1 MRNESVLIGAAF
13 ALMLFMFVAC
23 TETASAEEA
32 SICRGDVAT
41 ITIILLQNGTYGNPV
56 SNQPV
61 EFFDQTLDVFLGL
74 ALTGVDGHAQFEWS
88 LPLDHPLGPTI
99 INATYRGNETLAL
112 APSFQWT
119 SITVLSPTEMDIR
132 VERSVIFPGDV
143 LPFTV
148 LLLNDMDL
156 PLPYAQLTV
165 FCNRMPVVS
174 GVTNSSGWARFT
186 VQCND
191 SWACLGENEIRVVYE
206 RNLTAFNE
214 AVAESFMITIEQ
226 VSTSIEVAEPPP
238 ESYGLNDTLLTDF
251 ILKSDD
257 GTLPGARLQVSLDG
271 VSLAVVL
278 TDESGTAYVCLIIDA
293 RFSLGPHTLTI
304 EYPGSSRYASC
315 SREIYV
321 TVSSIATIQVTLQ
334 EPVIINTDSNITIE
348 IGDLFGRPIPNATV
362 ILRDLVSNETLANA
376 VPAGKTSVGFS
387 LRIVG
392 RSGARSFLVRIIG
405 NEHIMNRTYA
415 FSAFV
420 WSRPDLILVRSTIR
434 GYASPNQLVTL
445 EVKLCDSQMAYTGT
459 LVEACIDNT
468 TVVSRAFTNS
478 SGLAV
483 IQIKAPQLEGPFDTW
498 IVYRGNLTAFRM
510 SNALHYSFIV
520 SRTVPLAI
528 ELYHYA
534 VILPLQQL
542 EVVLMACALNGS
554 LLEGVTINYEWLSV
568 RGSAESTH
576 GGLSQL
582 YLPVP
587 GYPGSFNLSYWTES
601 SSYILSCIG
610 HFVINLNGTE
620 VAAAQGVGITGMT
633 ASICVS
639 LTLVAIPIIR
649 KRYLLD

>member
-1 MRNESVLIGAAF
+1 MRNESVLIGATF
-13 ALMLFMFVAC
+13 ALLLFMFVAC
-23 TETASAEEA
+23 SETASAEEM

-41 ITIILLQNGTYGNPV
+41 ITITLLQNGTYGNPV

-61 EFFDQTLDVFLGL
+61 EFFDQTFDVFLGL
-74 ALTGVDGHAQFEWS
+74 VLTDVDGQAQFEWS

-132 VERSVIFPGDV
+132 VERRVVFPGDV

-165 FCNRMPVVS
+165 LSNRMPVVS
-174 GVTNSSGWARFT
+174 GVTNSSGWVRFT

-191 SWACLGENEIRVVYE
+191 SWTRLGENEIWVVYE
-206 RNLTAFNE
+206 RNLTDFDE
-214 AVAESFMITIEQ
+214 AVAESFMITVEH
-226 VSTSIEVAEPPP
+226 VFTSIEVAEPPP
-238 ESYGLNDTLLTDF
+238 EAYGLNDTLHAGF
-251 ILKSDD
+251 VLKADD
-257 GTLPGARLQVSLDG
+257 GTPPRAELQVALDG
-271 VSLAVVL
+271 VSLTAASI
-278 TDESGTAYVCLIIDA
+278 DESGTAYVMLIIDA
-293 RFSLGPHTLTI
+293 RFTLGPHTLTI
-304 EYPGSSRYASC
+304 TYPGSSRYASC
-315 SREIYV
+315 SRDVYI
-321 TVSSIATIQVTLQ
+321 TVSSPAAIGFTLQ

-362 ILRDLVSNETLANA
+362 ILHDLVSNETLAKA

-392 RSGARSFLVRIIG
+392 RSGARNFLVSIAG
-405 NEHIMNRTYA
+405 NEYVMNRTYT
-415 FSAFV
+415 FSAFA
-420 WSRPDLILVRSTIR
+420 WSRPDLILVRSSIR
-434 GYASPNQLVTL
+434 GYASPNQQITL
-445 EVKLCDSQMAYTGT
+445 QVRLFDSQTAYTGT

-483 IQIKAPQLEGPFDTW
+483 IQLKAPQLEGPFDTW

-510 SNALHYSFIV
+510 SNTLHYSFTV
-520 SRTVPLAI
+520 NRTVPLAI
-528 ELYHYA
+528 ELHHYA
-534 VILPLQQL
+534 VILPLQQI

-554 LLEGVTINYEWLSV
+554 LLEGVAIHYEWLSV
-568 RGSAESTH
+568 QGCAERTH

-587 GYPGSFNLSYWTES
+587 GYPGSFILSYWTEA
-601 SSYILSCIG
+601 SSYILSCSGYFI
-610 HFVINLNGTE
+610 INLNGTE

-639 LTLVAIPIIR
+639 LTLTAIPIIR
-649 KRYLLD
+649 KRHLLD